1 MCNCDEYKSIGISH
15 LIALYMWMVI
25 IWHILIA
32 LKFNIFQMKLKITTN
47 IYRVQ
52 ANDSII
58 RGYFCN
64 VAYVINYDK
73 CKSVE
78 THWIALYVKYF
89 NIFWVEYIPKDIKR
103 FIGNKNVTTN
113 INRIQAN
120 DSIICW
126 YFLLD

>member
-1 MCNCDEYKSIGISH
+1 
-15 LIALYMWMVI
+15 
-25 IWHILIA
+25 
-32 LKFNIFQMKLKITTN
+32 MKLKITTN

-64 VAYVINYDK
+64 VTYVINYDK

-89 NIFWVEYIPKDIKR
+89 NIF
-103 FIGNKNVTTN
+103 
-113 INRIQAN
+113 
-120 DSIICW
+120 
-126 YFLLD
+126 